1 MILKILRYWGY
12 EHNMIEFE
20 THSLSLSQS
29 QYYISFAG
37 LSIPNL

>member
-1 MILKILRYWGY
+1 MILKILSYWGY
-12 EHNMIEFE
+12 EHMIEFE